1 MYFTI
6 FIFIS
11 VVAAVLS
18 AVSLRLAFL
27 IAKGRK
33 SDYRNLSSRYKTW
46 YDPFIGRARIEH
58 DRIPDGVVQAGLIFN
73 KKTGHFEPNGRLSEE
88 ALDKLLYN

>member
-1 MYFTI
+1 MYFILFTVI
-6 FIFIS
+6 TAIAGI
-11 VVAAVLS
+11 LS
-18 AVSLRLAFL
+18 GICLRLAYLL
-27 IAKGRK
+27 IASRK
-33 SDYRNLSSRYKTW
+33 SDYKKLKSRYRAW

-88 ALDKLLYN
+88 ALDRLLYN